1 MPLDVLGRTRATLTE
16 PASFFPWPE
25 GLGNLVKLCRAG
37 DRALQLLLF
46 NEECLVGTSHQ
57 LVPITSLPFVHT
69 ARRYYRLNGLVSL
82 WDWQLVPATVAG
94 SRKLRQTW
102 SFRGSKSRNKVS
114 VGEPAE
120 GSLVKIWAGHTD
132 AKKCPWPPTPTIHPQ
147 TRVHCLGERLQ
158 RSFLWPLLGSFFA
171 TNSNG

>member
-16 PASFFPWPE
+16 PTSFFPWPE

-46 NEECLVGTSHQ
+46 NEECLVSACHQ
-57 LVPITSLPFVHT
+57 HALITSLPFVHT

-82 WDWQLVPATVAG
+82 WDWQPTPATVAG
-94 SRKLRQTW
+94 RRKLMQTW

-120 GSLVKIWAGHTD
+120 GSLVY
-132 AKKCPWPPTPTIHPQ
+132 
-147 TRVHCLGERLQ
+147 
-158 RSFLWPLLGSFFA
+158 
-171 TNSNG
+171 